1 MITKCGW
8 STSATGQRSASV
20 PAPRSAEVVEFLA
33 FAAADARRR
42 RDEGGSEAPH
52 AALARFRQLR
62 LGAVRVPAESGGGG
76 WSVGELFDLLI
87 DLAEADPDVPHILRI
102 HFGFVEEL
110 FALPRTARTDRWI
123 PQVLDGLLFGGA
135 LTELG
140 DRNVG
145 AYEYDSTLTPHPDGS
160 YRLDGRKF
168 YSTGSRFCD
177 YVRVAAKAPSGS
189 VLSAVV
195 PADRHGV
202 EHVDDWDGIGQRH
215 TGSGTTIL
223 TDVVV
228 AEDETLPYGGA
239 DLPVK
244 PRRAFAQLYLH
255 ALAAGILRS
264 AVTDAADLVRGRTR
278 TFVFA
283 SAEQPRHD
291 PQLLAVIGSLSASV
305 FAAEAVVRAAAQE
318 LEHSFAAARATGYDR
333 GLEDRA
339 AVAAARAKVSI
350 EDFALRAAGRV
361 FDVGGASA
369 TRASTHLDRH
379 WRNLR
384 TLFSHNPALY
394 KARALGNLV
403 VNGAALPDAGQLLNA
418 HPAGIRRATLS
429 EVSCRLGNCT

>member
-1 MITKCGW
+1 MSMPTL
-8 STSATGQRSASV
+8 TV
-20 PAPRSAEVVEFLA
+20 PRPRSAEVAEFVS
-33 FAAADARRR
+33 FVAADARRR
-42 RDEGGSEAPH
+42 RDEGGTEAPH
-52 AALARFRQLR
+52 EALARLRELR
-62 LGAVRVPAESGGGG
+62 LGAVRAPAEAGGGG
-76 WSVGELFDLLI
+76 WSVTELFDLLI

-110 FALPRTARTDRWI
+110 FAHPRTARRDRWI
-123 PQVLDGLLFGGA
+123 PEVLAGRLFGGA

-145 AYEYDSTLTPHPDGS
+145 AFHYDSTLTPHPDGD

-177 YVRVAAKAPSGS
+177 YVRVAALRPDGS
-189 VLSAVV
+189 VASAVV
-195 PADRHGV
+195 PFDRRGV

-244 PRRAFAQLYLH
+244 PRRAFPQLYLH

-264 AVTDAADLVRGRTR
+264 VVSDAAELVRGRTR

-291 PQLLAVIGSLSASV
+291 PLLLEVIGSLSAST
-305 FAAEAVVRAAAQE
+305 FAAEAVVRVAAQS
-318 LEHSFAAARATGYDR
+318 LERSFAAARSGGYDA
-333 GLEDRA
+333 GLEEQA
-339 AVAAARAKVSI
+339 AIDAARAKVSI
-350 EDFALRAAGRV
+350 EDFALRAAGRL

-369 TRASTHLDRH
+369 TRAAAHLDRH

-394 KARALGNLV
+394 KARALGDLV
-403 VNGAALPDAGQLLNA
+403 VNGTALPDAG
-418 HPAGIRRATLS
+418 HF
-429 EVSCRLGNCT
+429 